1 VATRGRRV
9 RRGAAGTRVHS
20 LLSPLSGRDYRLI
33 WLAQLLSTAGDWA
46 TRLALAV
53 VVLHRTGSATMASL
67 VVGASLVAWLGPG
80 QLLAQFADL
89 YGRRLVMVLSDVL
102 RAAVFLS
109 LALPVPTWVLLVG
122 AAVAGLAGPPFAA
135 ARAAAT
141 RELVPVQEYG
151 PAMALAALTADAG
164 TVIGYALGG
173 AILAVATPEGA
184 LVLNAATFAISA
196 VLVARLPETHERPDA
211 DYRTVTVLRAGAAA
225 VFGQPLVRMA
235 VIVGV
240 LAAASGVGI
249 EALVVVYNV
258 RDLHGAAWA
267 PGALLAGV
275 AASSF
280 VVTSLL
286 PNSGRRSRLLRS
298 AGLTSLIGAAVAGGG
313 FLTGSHVGA
322 VLAIIASGAFYA
334 VLSPANVVAGPL
346 LPTAVRAS
354 AFSVLMGV
362 LVIAQTLGASAS
374 GLLADHLSTAH
385 AAALACLPAAAGG
398 LWVLLMRR
406 LPDGFDDDI
415 EAPIHVEI
423 SQPRTVDLAA
433 RPAPDPRPLAPA
445 QPRAAAVSPEHATH
459 VPVERAPA
467 YSTSVVAEYEPEYSP
482 RA

>member
-1 VATRGRRV
+1 
-9 RRGAAGTRVHS
+9 
-20 LLSPLSGRDYRLI
+20 
-33 WLAQLLSTAGDWA
+33 
-46 TRLALAV
+46 
-53 VVLHRTGSATMASL
+53 MC
-67 VVGASLVAWLGPG
+67 
-80 QLLAQFADL
+80 
-89 YGRRLVMVLSDVL
+89 
-102 RAAVFLS
+102 

-141 RELVPVQEYG
+141 RELVPIHQYG
-151 PAMALAALTADAG
+151 PAMALAALTVDAG

-184 LVLNAATFAISA
+184 LMLNAATFAFSA
-196 VLVARLPETHERPDA
+196 VLVARLPETHVRPDA
-211 DYRTVTVLRAGAAA
+211 GYRTGSVLRAGAAA

-280 VVTSLL
+280 AVTALL

-298 AGLTSLIGAAVAGGG
+298 AGLTSLVGAAVAAGG

-322 VLAIIASGAFYA
+322 VVAIVASGAFFA
-334 VLSPANVVAGPL
+334 VLSPANVVVGPL

-354 AFSVLMGV
+354 AFSVLMGL
-362 LVIAQTLGASAS
+362 LVIAQTLGASGA
-374 GLLADHLSTAH
+374 GLLADHLSTGH
-385 AAALACLPAAAGG
+385 AGALVCLPAADRRPLGAAGAPRAGG
-398 LWVLLMRR
+398 LRR
-406 LPDGFDDDI
+406 RHRGADPPGRDQPNRRASVDQPAVDEPVYVDI
-415 EAPIHVEI
+415 ET
-423 SQPRTVDLAA
+423 R
-433 RPAPDPRPLAPA
+433 LAPY
-445 QPRAAAVSPEHATH
+445 VPEDA
-459 VPVERAPA
+459 PVYAPEDAPTYAPA
-467 YSTSVVAEYEPEYSP
+467 YARVPA
-482 RA
+482 

>member
-1 VATRGRRV
+1 VRRHAAPTRV
-9 RRGAAGTRVHS
+9 RA
-20 LLSPLSGRDYRLI
+20 LLAPLAVRDYRLI
-33 WLAQLLSTAGDWA
+33 WLAQLASTAGDWA

-53 VVLHRTGSATMASL
+53 VVLHRTGSATLASL
-67 VVGASLVAWLGPG
+67 VIGASLVAWLGPG

-89 YGRRLVMVLSDVL
+89 YGRRLVMVASDVL
-102 RAAVFLS
+102 RAAVFMC
-109 LALPVPTWVLLVG
+109 LALPVPTWVLLFG

-141 RELVPVQEYG
+141 RELVPTHQYG

-173 AILAVATPEGA
+173 ALLAVATPEGA
-184 LVLNAATFAISA
+184 LVLNAATFAFSA
-196 VLVARLPETHERPDA
+196 VLVARLPETHVRPEA
-211 DYRTVTVLRAGAAA
+211 GFRTGTVLRAGAAA

-235 VIVGV
+235 VVVGV

-258 RDLHGAAWA
+258 RDLHGAAWT

-280 VVTSLL
+280 AVTVLL
-286 PNSGRRSRLLRS
+286 PNSGRRRRLLRS
-298 AGLTSLIGAAVAGGG
+298 AGLTSFIAAAVAGGG

-322 VLAIIASGAFYA
+322 VLAILASGAFYA
-334 VLSPANVVAGPL
+334 VLSPANVVVGPL

-362 LVIAQTLGASAS
+362 LVIAQTLGASGS

-385 AAALACLPAAAGG
+385 AGALACLPAAAGG
-398 LWVLLMRR
+398 LWVLLMRHV
-406 LPDGFDDDI
+406 PEGFDDDI
-415 EAPIHVEI
+415 EAPIGSLEI
-423 SQPRTVDLAA
+423 SQPCSVELDMRPTPA
-433 RPAPDPRPLAPA
+433 RRQPAPV
-445 QPRAAAVSPEHATH
+445 QPEREPDYVTAVQP
-459 VPVERAPA
+459 
-467 YSTSVVAEYEPEYSP
+467 EYEPEYSQ
-482 RA
+482 RG